1 MTDLTELEIDGHYN
15 RDRHINATMQQPQ
28 KYTKRPVTIEAMQW
42 DGSAAGATPII
53 NWILDGGDRCA
64 RYAEPQPET
73 RVKGKIVRESV
84 PALIAIDT
92 LEGTMHAI
100 AGDYIIRGVKG
111 EFYPCKPDIFA
122 ATYDVPDQVPHG

>member
-1 MTDLTELEIDGHYN
+1 MK
-15 RDRHINATMQQPQ
+15 PQ

-42 DGSAAGATPII
+42 DGTASGATPII
-53 NWILDGGDRCA
+53 NWILGGGERTA
-64 RYAEPQPET
+64 RYAETQVET
-73 RVKGKIVRESV
+73 RVRGKIVRPSV

-100 AGDYIIRGVKG
+100 AGDFIIKGVQG

-122 ATYDVPDQVPHG
+122 ATYDSPETAK